1 MNIKV
6 AFSFLKNDLESNGP
20 MALKWSNFGKLK
32 GMTNVYHCH
41 LKKGNPTYVAVWEIK
56 DKTIKLMEVTYVG
69 THEKATY

>member
-1 MNIKV
+1 MWEVKIRKKTLKNLLKLPMNIKV

-20 MALKWSNFGKLK
+20 M
-32 GMTNVYHCH
+32 
-41 LKKGNPTYVAVWEIK
+41 AVWEIK